1 MRETSFKTRL
11 LGCAAIAAVGWAS
24 PVGATASISVGFPDN
39 PPVNLTAPPAPTPL
53 SLDQTFSARV
63 GTARVVIQD
72 GPSQMILAGE
82 VQSVVTPLGGA
93 TLGESLEDVLH
104 FSNLP
109 GPTPITFNF
118 LVDGT
123 VLVPTPDFNDLV
135 VFGDDLSPAVT
146 MNITANSCGGVP
158 FPRCLLVPVNTP
170 TPVQL
175 DIVDTVTVTNGLP
188 QNIALSMQ
196 LNAVEGALLDFLD
209 PRLVID
215 LPPGVSVTSDGGF
228 SAVGPTPTP
237 GVPEPSSALLL
248 AAALGLLAAALRRV
262 RAPVVGAIVLVA
274 AIGAAQASELIDLQA
289 ESSKTWVI
297 ASGPLASVG
306 VFAVP
311 GCDQGIVDRRGHQG
325 EIANRKSATAGR
337 GGSHKFRALFD
348 RHYRDR
354 ITVVGSDIKL
364 PANGITDAGGRDTS
378 N

>member
-39 PPVNLTAPPAPTPL
+39 PPVNITAPPAPTPL

-82 VQSVVTPLGGA
+82 VQSVVTPVGGA

-158 FPRCLLVPVNTP
+158 FPRCLLLPVNTP

-196 LNAVEGALLDFLD
+196 LSAVEGSTSSTRAWSSTCPPAFPS
-209 PRLVID
+209 PRTAASRLSAPRPPPACRNPPPPCCW
-215 LPPGVSVTSDGGF
+215 LPPSDCSRLRCG
-228 SAVGPTPTP
+228 AY
-237 GVPEPSSALLL
+237 EPLLSGRSRWLPQL
-248 AAALGLLAAALRRV
+248 ARR
-262 RAPVVGAIVLVA
+262 RP
-274 AIGAAQASELIDLQA
+274 AS
-289 ESSKTWVI
+289 
-297 ASGPLASVG
+297 
-306 VFAVP
+306 
-311 GCDQGIVDRRGHQG
+311 
-325 EIANRKSATAGR
+325 
-337 GGSHKFRALFD
+337 
-348 RHYRDR
+348 
-354 ITVVGSDIKL
+354 
-364 PANGITDAGGRDTS
+364 
-378 N
+378 

>member
-109 GPTPITFNF
+109 GLTPITFNF

-123 VLVPTPDFNDLV
+123 VLVPAPDFNDLV

-274 AIGAAQASELIDLQA
+274 AIGAALGQRADRPAGRKLEDLGHRV
-289 ESSKTWVI
+289 W
-297 ASGPLASVG
+297 PASVRRRICC
-306 VFAVP
+306 P
-311 GCDQGIVDRRGHQG
+311 RRDQGIVDRRGHQG
-325 EIANRKSATAGR
+325 EVANRKSATAGR
-337 GGSHKFRALFD
+337 GGSYRFRALLGRD
-348 RHYRDR
+348 HWDR
-354 ITVVGSDIKL
+354 ITVVWQ
-364 PANGITDAGGRDTS
+364 RH
-378 N
+378 